1 MKQPVLTVSVAPFW
15 HSGAGIARNSYFT
28 MMALLP
34 AAFIGV
40 LHYGSGAVAVLCLS
54 IASCMMAEAVMQKI
68 MGRPITIADGSAALT
83 GMLLA
88 LLLPAGVPWWLVVIG
103 AGCAIILGKQIFGG
117 LGSNPMNATL
127 VGWIVVRI
135 SYALQMDADV
145 ALINLSNLSGLSS
158 VAALRG
164 GYGQTLQ
171 LSDVWMGNV
180 IGSIGSASLAV
191 LLGGLALCIMHWV
204 FNLRIIKWEVSLS
217 FLAGA
222 ALGALAFGSLIL
234 PKGAADSVSLGNLVL
249 IMLFSGP
256 IMLGAFFLA
265 PDSSSSPTQPIGMA
279 IFGFCAGLLAV
290 LIRVKGFY
298 YDAGVAFAILL
309 MNLVNPLLDKIR
321 PQVRGK
327 E

>member
-40 LHYGSGAVAVLCLS
+40 LHYGIGALAVLCLS
-54 IASCMMAEAVMQKI
+54 IASCMAAEALMQKI
-68 MGRPITIADGSAALT
+68 MGRPVTLADGSAALT

-88 LLLPAGVPWWLVVIG
+88 LLLPAGVPWWLVVVG
-103 AGCAIILGKQIFGG
+103 ALCAIILGKQIFGG

-127 VGWIVVRI
+127 VGWIILRI
-135 SYALQMDADV
+135 SWAIHMDPDV
-145 ALINLSNLSGLSS
+145 ALINLSNLTGLSTI
-158 VAALRG
+158 AALRG

-171 LSDVWMGNV
+171 LSDIWMGNV
-180 IGSIGSASLAV
+180 VGPIGSASLAV
-191 LLGGLALCIMHWV
+191 LLGGLALVVMHLV
-204 FNLRIIKWEVSLS
+204 FKIRLIKWEVSIS

-222 ALGALAFGSLIL
+222 LVGALTFGSMIL
-234 PKGAADSVSLGNLVL
+234 PEGAAGTISSGNLAL
-249 IMLFSGP
+249 LMLFSGP

-265 PDSSSSPTQPIGMA
+265 PDSSSSPSQPIGMA
-279 IFGFCAGLLAV
+279 IFGFCAGLLAI

-309 MNLVNPLLDKIR
+309 MNLVYPLLDKIR
-321 PQVRGK
+321 PQARGK